1 MSYTYKILNS
11 TLNPISQDQ
20 CIGDTLD
27 TFNAN
32 FSALDTSAFSL
43 STALISLSGKVNNIQ
58 DNDSMYLTADND
70 SAYVVSTSP
79 SVAKAWVVF
88 DGSSLTIKASYNVTS
103 IIRTPGFTGG
113 YSAGNYKIIY
123 SINLPDT
130 NYAVFATSTD
140 FGNSGYNTALQ
151 SYNGSGYPANTYNSS
166 GYKTVSS
173 VNVAT
178 WNDNGV
184 YLDDGDISVL
194 IFDN

>member
-1 MSYTYKILNS
+1 MSYHFLNNS
-11 TLNPISQDQ
+11 LNPIDQNQ

-27 TFNAN
+27 TFNSN
-32 FSALDTSAFSL
+32 FLALDTSAFSL
-43 STALISLSGKVNNIQ
+43 STVLVSLSSQINNIQ

-88 DGSSLTIKASYNVTS
+88 DGSTTVPTIKSSYNVISVTRGTFVS
-103 IIRTPGFTGG
+103 PRN
-113 YSAGNYKIIY
+113 AGNYKIIY

-140 FGNSGYNTALQ
+140 FGSSGYNIALQ
-151 SYNGSGYPANTYNSS
+151 SYNSGYPANTYNSS

-173 VNVAT
+173 VNIGAWVDGGNYT
-178 WNDNGV
+178 
-184 YLDDGDISVL
+184 DDGDISVI